1 MRKAVGKEIYVCV
14 FVTLILSFV
23 QVAEGQQSGKIAR
36 IGVLFTTT
44 PALTAHLLEVFKD
57 GMRKRGNVEG
67 KNFVIE
73 PKYAETKDEQVPLL
87 AAELVR
93 LKVDVIVAS
102 TNTAIEAA
110 RQATRTIPIVMPN
123 GTDPVGAGFVAS
135 LARPGSNVT
144 GLSAYP
150 PEVNGKRIELIREIV
165 PALSRV
171 ALLWNPD
178 APGSVLNVK
187 ETNATARFYRL
198 RIESL
203 EARSSSSLDSV
214 FQAMTQKRAD
224 ALIVFPG
231 QPLLYA
237 KRKQIAEFTSK
248 IRLPAIYP
256 LVEYVEAG
264 GLMSYGTD
272 LVTTWRRAA
281 TYVDSILKG
290 ANPAELPVERPM
302 RADLIINLK
311 AAREIGLT
319 IPPEVLI
326 RADKVFKESAG
337 IKPAGSSG

>member
-1 MRKAVGKEIYVCV
+1 MRKAAGKKTYG
-14 FVTLILSFV
+14 FVLVALILSFV
-23 QVAEGQQSGKIAR
+23 QLAEAEQSRKIAR
-36 IGVLFTTT
+36 IGILFTTT

-57 GMRKRGNVEG
+57 GMRKLGNVEG
-67 KNFVIE
+67 KNFIIE
-73 PKYAETKDEQVPLL
+73 PRYAETKDEQVPIL

-110 RQATRTIPIVMPN
+110 RQATQTIPIVMPN

-135 LARPGSNVT
+135 LARPRSNIT

-150 PEVNGKRIELIREIV
+150 PEVNGKRIELLTEIV
-165 PALSRV
+165 PRLSRV

-187 ETNATARFYRL
+187 ETDAVARFYRL
-198 RIESL
+198 RIQSL
-203 EARSSSSLDSV
+203 EARSSSSLDGA
-214 FQAMTQKRAD
+214 FQAMTKERAD

-237 KRKQIAEFTSK
+237 KRKQIAQLTSK
-248 IRLPAIYP
+248 IRMPAIYP

-264 GLMSYGTD
+264 GLMSYGTN
-272 LVTTWRRAA
+272 LLTTWRRAA
-281 TYVDSILKG
+281 TYVDSILRG
-290 ANPAELPVERPM
+290 AKPAELPIERPM
-302 RADLIINLK
+302 RAEFVINLK
-311 AAREIGLT
+311 AAKEISLT

-326 RADKVFKESAG
+326 RADKVMK
-337 IKPAGSSG
+337 

>member
-1 MRKAVGKEIYVCV
+1 MRKTAGKKAYG
-14 FVTLILSFV
+14 FVLVALMLSFV
-23 QVAEGQQSGKIAR
+23 QPAEAQRSQKIYR
-36 IGVLFTTT
+36 IGILFTTT
-44 PALTAHLLEVFKD
+44 PVLTAHLLEVFKD
-57 GMRKRGNVEG
+57 GMRKLGNVEG
-67 KNFVIE
+67 KNFIIE
-73 PKYAETKDEQVPLL
+73 PRYAETKEEQVPLL

-102 TNTAIEAA
+102 TNTAIEAV
-110 RQATRTIPIVMPN
+110 RQATQTIPIVMPN

-135 LARPGSNVT
+135 LARPGSNIT

-150 PEVNGKRIELIREIV
+150 PEVNGKRIELLREIV
-165 PALSRV
+165 PRLSRV

-187 ETNATARFYRL
+187 ETDAAARFYRL

-203 EARSSSSLDSV
+203 EARSSSSLDSS
-214 FQAMTQKRAD
+214 FQAMTKERAD

-237 KRKQIAEFTSK
+237 KRKQIAELTSK

-281 TYVDSILKG
+281 TYVDSFLKG
-290 ANPAELPVERPM
+290 AKPAELPVERPM
-302 RADLIINLK
+302 RADFVINLK

-326 RADKVFKESAG
+326 RADKV
-337 IKPAGSSG
+337 IR

>member
-1 MRKAVGKEIYVCV
+1 MRKAAGKKIYG
-14 FVTLILSFV
+14 FVLVASVLSFV
-23 QVAEGQQSGKIAR
+23 RLAEAQQSGKIPR
-36 IGVLFTTT
+36 IGILFTTT

-57 GMRKRGNVEG
+57 GMRKLGNVEG
-67 KNFVIE
+67 KNFIIE
-73 PKYAETKDEQVPLL
+73 PRYAETKDQQVPLL

-102 TNTAIEAA
+102 TNTAIEAV
-110 RQATRTIPIVMPN
+110 RQATQTIPIVMPN

-135 LARPGSNVT
+135 LARPGGNVT

-150 PEVNGKRIELIREIV
+150 PEVNGKRIEILREIV
-165 PALSRV
+165 PNLSRV

-178 APGSVLNVK
+178 APGSVLNLK
-187 ETNATARFYRL
+187 ETDATARFYRL

-203 EARSSSSLDSV
+203 EARSSSSLDSA
-214 FQAMTQKRAD
+214 FQAMTKERAD
-224 ALIVFPG
+224 ALIVLPG

-237 KRKQIAEFTSK
+237 KRKQIAELTSK

-290 ANPAELPVERPM
+290 AKPAELPVERPM
-302 RADLIINLK
+302 RAYFIINLK

-319 IPPEVLI
+319 IPPEILI
-326 RADKVFKESAG
+326 RADKVFK
-337 IKPAGSSG
+337 